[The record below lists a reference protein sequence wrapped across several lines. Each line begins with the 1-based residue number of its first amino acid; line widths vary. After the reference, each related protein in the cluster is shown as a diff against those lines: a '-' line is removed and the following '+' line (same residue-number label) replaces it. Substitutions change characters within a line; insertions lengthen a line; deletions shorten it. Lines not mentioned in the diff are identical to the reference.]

1 MAVTTKKCSILE
13 RYIRSC
19 RVRIEI
25 KHRYRVLSQNKISVP
40 VRVSVI
46 STRALIHTHRTRTNI
61 LCCDKTRVPMFYF
74 LNQKQI
80 KRHDT
85 CDIFLKNK
93 LLLNTGWFQE
103 RIRA

>member
-1 MAVTTKKCSILE
+1 MAVTTKKCSMLE

-40 VRVSVI
+40 IRVGVI

-61 LCCDKTRVPMFYF
+61 LFCDKTRVPMFYF
-74 LNQKQI
+74 SIL
-80 KRHDT
+80 KRSLDLQLCKKKET
-85 CDIFLKNK
+85 KSVSFIP
-93 LLLNTGWFQE
+93 
-103 RIRA
+103 